1 MKITVDTTVEKLLEL
16 HPKAAAFL
24 QEQGILCFVCGEPA
38 WGSTLRELIEGKG
51 LDPDAL
57 FAKLSDFLGL

>member
-1 MKITVDTTVEKLLEL
+1 MKITVDTTVDKLLEL
-16 HPKAAAFL
+16 YPKAAAFL

-38 WGSTLRELIEGKG
+38 WGTLRELIEGKG